1 MKYKKSFGELT
12 FEWANVV
19 FMWLVMI
26 SILLPF
32 IYMFAQSI
40 SDPEQVGLMKVTLIP
55 KGIQWNSYKTVFED
69 PKIWTAF
76 RNSITM
82 TVVGTF
88 LALIFQGLAAFALS
102 RSTFR
107 ARKFFTIMF
116 IITMYFS
123 GGMIPGYLNMKNLGL
138 LDTMWAIILPSTVG
152 MYNIILMRTNFLSIP
167 SSLIESA
174 YIDGANEWYI
184 FFKIVVPLSKAIFA
198 TIAVFVAVAIWNNY
212 FTPLLYLTSPEKEPL
227 TILLKRILI
236 SNEQLTS
243 ATDAASAASDA
254 LLTEVD
260 PATYQGQLESI
271 KMATVFVT
279 VAPILIV
286 YPFAQKYFVTGVM
299 VGSVKG

>member
-19 FMWLVMI
+19 FMWLVMAVI
-26 SILLPF
+26 IVPF
-32 IYMFAQSI
+32 VYMFAQSI
-40 SDPEQVGLMKVTLIP
+40 SDPEQVGLMNVTLIP

-76 RNSITM
+76 GNSITM
-82 TVVGTF
+82 TVIGTV

-116 IITMYFS
+116 IITMYFH

-138 LDTMWAIILPSTVG
+138 LDTMWSIILPSTVG

-167 SSLIESA
+167 GSLIESA

-212 FTPLLYLTSPEKEPL
+212 FTPLLYLSSPEKEPL
-227 TILLKRILI
+227 TILLRRILI

-243 ATDAASAASDA
+243 ATDAASAASDS
-254 LLTEVD
+254 LTMEVD